1 MTGAQRTYAI
11 QVSAMYGALFAVYGV
26 QLPFMGVWLESA
38 GFTAASIGLVMA
50 LPAVLRLVA
59 NPMIAMAADA
69 GGAHA
74 RYVVAL
80 SVIGSLSAVAL
91 LASAHWFWIAI
102 SVAVLL
108 VSLQSAM
115 PLVEVIAMRGVR
127 SLSLDYGR
135 MRLWGSLTFIG
146 GTMLGGAALEQAGVS
161 VFPWLLLVTAIA
173 TATAAVF
180 LPRATNR
187 SVASREREPRSA
199 PVSKLIDRESLRA
212 LVADRTLVLF
222 LVGASAIQASHAVYY
237 AFSAVHWMKLGIG
250 SDVVG
255 ILWSLGVVAEIL
267 LFAVSGRAV
276 RMFGATGLLAVGAI
290 AGIVRWGVM
299 AFDPTGLGLVALQ
312 ILHAATFGAT
322 HLAAMS
328 IISERVPEARSGL
341 AQALFATF
349 TSGVAMAGGLYAAGV
364 LYGWVGATSYWAMS
378 GLAAI
383 GLLAAALSRWRDRR

>member
-1 MTGAQRTYAI
+1 MTGDQRTYAI

-38 GFTAASIGLVMA
+38 GFTAAGIGLVMA

-59 NPMIAMAADA
+59 NPMIAMAADTR
-69 GGAHA
+69 GAHA
-74 RYVVAL
+74 RYVLAL
-80 SVIGSLSAVAL
+80 GLVGSLSAAAL
-91 LASAHWFWIAI
+91 LASAHWFLIAI

-115 PLVEVIAMRGVR
+115 PLIEVIAMRGVR
-127 SLSLDYGR
+127 TLSLDYGR

-146 GTMLGGAALEQAGVS
+146 GTMLGGAALERAGVS

-187 SVASREREPRSA
+187 SAGPPQSEPRAA

-212 LVADRTLVLF
+212 LCADWTLVLF

-237 AFSAVHWMKLGIG
+237 AFSAVHWTKLGIG

-255 ILWSLGVVAEIL
+255 LLWSLGVVAEIL
-267 LFAVSGRAV
+267 LFAVSGAAV
-276 RMFGATGLLAVGAI
+276 HVLGATGLLAAF
-290 AGIVRWGVM
+290 RSKFGV
-299 AFDPTGLGLVALQ
+299 
-312 ILHAATFGAT
+312 IH
-322 HLAAMS
+322 
-328 IISERVPEARSGL
+328 
-341 AQALFATF
+341 
-349 TSGVAMAGGLYAAGV
+349 
-364 LYGWVGATSYWAMS
+364 
-378 GLAAI
+378 
-383 GLLAAALSRWRDRR
+383 